1 MELLDKYTETQ
12 DKLQSIIVK
21 SRESGESAVFEKS
34 DRLKKPNARMS
45 HEFEFRFDGE
55 RICLRRL
62 KGVFLHPTTTRH
74 RKKNYVSRTYDGHYC
89 FTLRIGGTRNK
100 AVVRVQ
106 EGDELRKGSSK
117 IITVL
122 YAGSE
127 VLGYFW
133 GDEPSEGRRVDSVL
147 RKAEKIS
154 VRDKMESVGRTKC
167 YVIDAV
173 EKGGNYTLWIDPEHG
188 YNIAKAEV
196 FRVPR
201 QLRPLGITENSSVY
215 SSVRDVRFKKI
226 DSVWVPMEAVTERK
240 SEAFNGTIVWRK
252 VHHKRTEVVLNPDH
266 EALRSFYPDDIPSG
280 AEVLSG
286 IWTGRPLEREGVP
299 DISGEEPW
307 DFRWQPGAKF
317 MADKNCRVVG
327 NDANKHLLP
336 IIKVLDIEDVV
347 RDFKV
352 TPAPAETKGKRTFL
366 CFWDVKQEGSQQV
379 LLKLRE
385 RQEALAQK
393 GISLIAIEA
402 SGAQTDEVRSW
413 AKKNELTFPVG
424 AFYSRFE
431 RLWRAWRA
439 RKEDLDDSKKKMV
452 LSYLVTDLKTLWTV
466 EKLPWLILTDRN
478 HVVAAEGFSL
488 EELDER
494 IKDAQQAEVITNK
507 IAHLASEDEED
518 SSTEP
523 AIGYGLAGGGG

>member
-45 HEFEFRFDGE
+45 HEFEFRFDGD

-74 RKKNYVSRTYDGHYC
+74 RKKNYISRTYDGHYY
-89 FTLRIGGTRNK
+89 FRLSIGGTRNK

-106 EGDELRKGSSK
+106 EGEELRKRSSK
-117 IITVL
+117 IITIS

-147 RKAEKIS
+147 RKAETIS
-154 VRDKMESVGRTKC
+154 VRDKMENVGRTEC

-173 EKGGNYTLWIDPEHG
+173 EKCGNYTLWIDPQHG

-196 FRVPR
+196 FRGAG
-201 QLRPLGITENSSVY
+201 QLRQQGFTENSSVY

-226 DSVWVPMEAVTERK
+226 DDVWVPMDAVTERR
-240 SEAFNGTIVWRK
+240 SEAFNGAVVWRK
-252 VHHKRTEVVLNPDH
+252 VHHKRTEVTLNPDH
-266 EALRSFYPDDIPSG
+266 EALRSFCPDDIPPG
-280 AEVLSG
+280 AEVRSG
-286 IWTGRPLEREGVP
+286 IWTGRPPEREGVP

-317 MADKNCRVVG
+317 MADKNCRVVR

-347 RDFKV
+347 EDFKV
-352 TPAPAETKGKRTFL
+352 TPAPAEAKGKRTFL

-393 GISLIAIEA
+393 GVLLIAIEA

-413 AKKNELTFPVG
+413 AKKNELTFPLG

-431 RLWRAWRA
+431 LLWRAWRA
-439 RKEDLDDSKKKMV
+439 RTEDVDERKKKMV
-452 LSYLVTDLKTLWTV
+452 LSYLVTDLKTLWTA
-466 EKLPWLILTDRN
+466 EKLPWLVLTDRN
-478 HVVAAEGFSL
+478 HAVVAEGFSL

-494 IKDAQQAEVITNK
+494 IQDAQEAEVVTNK
-507 IAHLASEDEED
+507 IAHLASEDEEH
-518 SSTEP
+518 SST
-523 AIGYGLAGGGG
+523 AAVGGHGIAGGGG